1 VIAVVSS
8 KAGKVTLLD
17 RDTLRSIKVFGGF
30 DSLHIPAFDALTM
43 GVQFRVGPPPQ
54 HVVFEG
60 RFAYL
65 TSGYGATIEKVDTAS
80 GHVLDRTS
88 APYGSFE
95 LDAADGY
102 VTTSSLLRGT
112 LAVYDSQL
120 KLLRVRALAPAARDV
135 AISRP

>member
-1 VIAVVSS
+1 MF
-8 KAGKVTLLD
+8 
-17 RDTLRSIKVFGGF
+17 LRSAGN
-30 DSLHIPAFDALTM
+30 DAPAA
-43 GVQFRVGPPPQ
+43 V
-54 HVVFEG
+54 
-60 RFAYL
+60 
-65 TSGYGATIEKVDTAS
+65 SYGATIEKVDTAS
-80 GHVLDRTS
+80 GHVLDRAS

-120 KLLRVRALAPAARDV
+120 KLVRVRALAPAARDV